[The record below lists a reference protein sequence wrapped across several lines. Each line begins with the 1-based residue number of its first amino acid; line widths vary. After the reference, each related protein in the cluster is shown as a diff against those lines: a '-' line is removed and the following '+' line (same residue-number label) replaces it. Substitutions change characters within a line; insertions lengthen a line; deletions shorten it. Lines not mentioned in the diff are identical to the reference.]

1 MNIKYNNNILVFYL
15 YILIAIRYFEILNFI
30 SFIDESKYF
39 AQLSFVILSFGMV
52 LYFYK
57 FRIISLLVIRLF
69 IFSFDAYTNI
79 YGLISAFI
87 LILIDIAIFEE
98 IFNKYN
104 DGNYG
109 LKKYFYLTVFINI
122 LLINFVSGV
131 AHVIDGT
138 WFQNNGFMKILLNQ
152 FYSRFISTMK
162 ALYDNFPFEFE
173 MASKITAYAQIAWSV
188 GSLLLISYGIVWKK
202 IIIIYGSFFF
212 LISGV
217 ILEISYLPFLTFP
230 AILISGINIWNNS
243 VVDLFSS
250 FLQNLKKQNT
260 FKSNS
265 FKKNKIVNVI
275 YIYICAI
282 LISWVMA
289 FVFIIIP
296 VFNKNDSIRRGE
308 GSALNSYVKDKNNS
322 NLAWLLLPGNFMGS
336 LLANVFNRNDIY
348 AYAFLKNIYRIDSN
362 GHHSE
367 IYLYDDSGRSSVY
380 LKNNFYLYTVAVPLG
395 RCLAIKENLCL
406 DELNRFVEVQTKI
419 DKCLECKYYFKRI
432 QNEH

>member
-1 MNIKYNNNILVFYL
+1 MNIKYNNNILVLYL
-15 YILIAIRYFEILNFI
+15 YILIVIKYFEILNFI

-39 AQLSFVILSFGMV
+39 AQLSSVILSFGMV

-79 YGLISAFI
+79 YGLISAFT

-109 LKKYFYLTVFINI
+109 LKKYFYLVVFINI

-131 AHVIDGT
+131 AHVLDGT
-138 WFQNNGFMKILLNQ
+138 WFQNDGFMKILLNQ
-152 FYSRFISTMK
+152 FYSRFISIMK
-162 ALYDNFPFEFE
+162 ALHDNFPFEFE

-230 AILISGINIWNNS
+230 AILISGINIWN
-243 VVDLFSS
+243 SS
-250 FLQNLKKQNT
+250 IFELLTSFIQNFKKQNL
-260 FKSNS
+260 FKANP
-265 FKKNKIVNVI
+265 FKNNIIINAICI
-275 YIYICAI
+275 YSCVI
-282 LISWVMA
+282 LISWIMA
-289 FVFIIIP
+289 FIFIITPI
-296 VFNKNDSIRRGE
+296 FNKNDSTWKG
-308 GSALNSYVKDKNNS
+308 GGDALNSYVKDKNNS
-322 NLAWLLLPGNFMGS
+322 NIAWLLLPGNFMGS

-348 AYAFLKNIYRIDSN
+348 AYAFLENIYRIDSN

-367 IYLYDDSGRSSVY
+367 IYLYDESGRSSVY

-406 DELNRFVEVQTKI
+406 DEVNRFVEVQTKI
-419 DKCLECKYYFKRI
+419 DKCQDCKYYFKRI
-432 QNEH
+432 KNEN